1 MSVAS
6 VSQPGLTPYFWGRVS
21 VGGVSQPA
29 PDTPGCRHAGRG
41 RIPRPKGN
49 TLQRPELHWRRAA
62 RLRTSNRLGRSDA
75 CAGAWPRTPRL
86 RSTLCACAGLAEA
99 PAEYVRWCRRAETS
113 WVARRTRTYPRTPD
127 THVPTHAQGKRRV
140 PGAQGRPRAGGREA
154 LSVSGR
160 AEGREESPT
169 VAAEGRFYGS
179 HAGPNAAGRR
189 AREPLALR
197 GSPERGRLRVRAAP
211 SAPCGRPAPGA
222 PRDRRPRGSGRRRGE
237 GTR

>member
-29 PDTPGCRHAGRG
+29 PDTQGCRHTGRG

-49 TLQRPELHWRRAA
+49 TFQRPELHWRRAA

-113 WVARRTRTYPRTPD
+113 WVARRARTYPRTYPRTPRGSAEFRAFR
-127 THVPTHAQGKRRV
+127 VGPEQGEGKRSPCRGGRRGV
-140 PGAQGRPRAGGREA
+140 RKVLRWPQRDVSTAPTLGQTPPGAG
-154 LSVSGR
+154 
-160 AEGREESPT
+160 
-169 VAAEGRFYGS
+169 
-179 HAGPNAAGRR
+179 
-189 AREPLALR
+189 R
-197 GSPERGRLRVRAAP
+197 GSPWPFGAAP
-211 SAPCGRPAPGA
+211 SGDA
-222 PRDRRPRGSGRRRGE
+222 
-237 GTR
+237 